1 MVKGQYKKNDI
12 NSLIRLSQQG
22 NINALEEL
30 IRREQKNIFTMF
42 SYLTT
47 KRHDIA
53 DLTQDTLL
61 KMAKNIKKLK
71 EPDKFKAWLNQIA
84 TNVYYDFRKKHAK
97 DGYVE
102 YDESLLLKIKDKIGC
117 EPGEKCLFSEM
128 EKLIKAALL
137 ALPENLR
144 IVILLREFE
153 GLSYD
158 DIAKITNTTLGTVKS
173 RISRAR
179 YKLQEELKEFI

>member
-1 MVKGQYKKNDI
+1 MVKGQYKKNDV

-61 KMAKNIKKLK
+61 KMAKNIPAKSYVTVLCDSKIQCRCP
-71 EPDKFKAWLNQIA
+71 PDIC
-84 TNVYYDFRKKHAK
+84 
-97 DGYVE
+97 
-102 YDESLLLKIKDKIGC
+102 I
-117 EPGEKCLFSEM
+117 
-128 EKLIKAALL
+128 
-137 ALPENLR
+137 
-144 IVILLREFE
+144 
-153 GLSYD
+153 
-158 DIAKITNTTLGTVKS
+158 
-173 RISRAR
+173 
-179 YKLQEELKEFI
+179 